1 MRCGPL
7 LLGVCGWL
15 LLAVPGFAADPIK
28 ILFLG
33 DNGHHRPG
41 DLAVQLVPVL
51 KERGIEIKYTD
62 DVSVLKAETL
72 NQFDGLL
79 LFANID
85 AIEKPQADALLA
97 YVESG
102 KGFIPVHC
110 ASYCFRNDDRI
121 VALMGGQFEKHG
133 TGVFRTR
140 IVQPND
146 PIMKGFD
153 GFASFDETYVHTK
166 HNDEN
171 RVVLE
176 VRADDQ
182 GFEPYTWTRTQ
193 GQGRVFYT
201 AWGHDERTWSNPGFV
216 NLMERG
222 IRWAVGRDPQET
234 PEFRDPQVVAIPEMT
249 PFPPVDDKTF
259 QFEDVGPKIPHY
271 TKGQKWG
278 VQGDAKTLMQ
288 KPLSPLE
295 SIKRFSTPVGFEVQ
309 LYAAEVSPE
318 GNDKSYPWAGFVGKP
333 ISMTWDERGRLWVC
347 ETYDYPNELQPQ
359 GQGRDRIRICE
370 DTDGNGQAD
379 KFTVFAEKLSIPTA
393 IVIYRGGAIVQD
405 GIETIYYK
413 DTDGD
418 DKADLRQVLLT
429 GWAVGDT
436 HGGVSNFRYGLDNW
450 IYAMQGYNDSTPA
463 VGEQEQQ
470 RFRQGFFR
478 FRVEPASPQRKP
490 GEEASNPTR
499 KRGESDDHG
508 IQIAEVEF
516 LRSTNNNTWGLGI
529 GEDGEIYG
537 STANHCPSVHMA
549 IPNRFYENVRGWSP
563 QVLSQ
568 MSDSYLFQA
577 PTDKIRQVDQF
588 GGYTAGAGHAV
599 YTGRTYPQEYWNR
612 IAFVCEPTA
621 HLVGAFVMRH
631 DGTQYTSQN
640 SFNLLAS
647 DDEWSAPIMAEVGP
661 DGNVWV
667 LDWYNYI
674 VQHNPTPAG
683 FKTGKG
689 NAYESDLR
697 DKRHGRI
704 YRIVPTATTPTAAS
718 GGRQSAVWSD
728 LSKASPVE
736 LVAALTHQSME
747 RRLQAQRLLIEKVK
761 PLLEMENHRVIP
773 FVEAGDKSTVPALI
787 ELVKDQSVDAA
798 GLNVG
803 AIHAIW
809 TLQGLGVV
817 DGQSRGSDAVAQ
829 AMFHPSPTVQRNAV
843 LASTHADLRMNSMW
857 VPTIF
862 SQVAPKRWEQLTPQ
876 VQLASLLKIAETPSQ
891 EQVGIYLAFL
901 AQRPMEDRWLIDAL
915 TAAACTH
922 GVSYLNGLA
931 EVKEPSEPWKAFNGL
946 TEGKNPSALSIA
958 IAARVTEHIAR
969 GKPTDEELNALLA
982 AVAKAPAPVAE
993 TLVAGVSKGW
1003 PRDQK
1008 NQISEDAEQAL
1019 LKRLSDF
1026 TPGTRGQLVRLATT
1040 FWGSKAFAAHVGEI
1054 AKSLQAAVGDSKQ
1067 SDEDRIQAAK
1077 QWIEFAPTDGATVES
1092 LIGTITPQV
1101 SNTLAVGLVEA
1112 AGGSTA
1118 ETAGDLIIARLAS
1131 LTPEVK
1137 RAAIRSLLARPAST
1151 MALLTGVENGK
1162 TTLEE
1167 LTLDQKQ
1174 ALANHPES
1182 SVRDRAKKLLSMGG
1196 GLPNPDR
1203 EKVVK
1208 ELHHLTEK
1216 TGDPVLGKAVFT
1228 KNCAKC
1234 HMHSGE
1240 GNKIGPDL
1248 TGMAVHPKHELLI
1261 HILDPSRSVEG
1272 NFRIYTV
1279 TTVDGLVLTGMLA
1292 GETKTSIELVDTE
1305 GKRKPIQ
1312 REDIDELVAGTKSVM
1327 PEGFEKT
1334 VPQEDLTNLLEFLTQ
1349 KGKYLPLD
1357 LRKIA
1362 TTITT
1367 RGMFFNANGEAERLV
1382 FNSFEPKTFEGV
1394 PFQLIDPQGDRVA
1407 NAVMLNGHMGDK
1419 APTMPKS
1426 VKLPVNSTVK
1436 AIHMLGGIGGWSFP
1450 AVQEKSV
1457 TMIVRLHYANGQTE
1471 DHELKNGVHFADYI
1485 RRVDVPESKFAYTMK
1500 GGQQVRYLKIEP
1512 QRNSVVT
1519 EIELIKNDRDPTA
1532 PVTLAITV
1540 ETK

>member
-1 MRCGPL
+1 MTRRVWLGGL
-7 LLGVCGWL
+7 LWL
-15 LLAVPGFAADPIK
+15 ALVVPGLAADPIK

-33 DNGHHRPG
+33 DAGHHRPG
-41 DLAVQLVPVL
+41 DRAAQLVPAL
-51 KERGIEIKYTD
+51 KDRGIEIKYTD

-85 AIEKPQADALLA
+85 NIEKDAADALLA

-110 ASYCFRNDDRI
+110 ATYCFRNDDRI
-121 VALMGGQFEKHG
+121 VALMGGQFQRHG

-153 GFASFDETYVHTK
+153 GFASWDETYVHTK
-166 HNDEN
+166 HNEEN
-171 RVVLE
+171 RIVLE
-176 VRADDQ
+176 VRADDT
-182 GFEPYTWTRTQ
+182 GFEPYTWTRTH
-193 GQGRVFYT
+193 GKGRVFYT
-201 AWGHDERTWSNPGFV
+201 AWGHDERTWGHPGFV

-234 PEFRDPQVVAIPEMT
+234 PAFKDPQVVTIPEMT
-249 PFPPVDDKTF
+249 PFPTIEDNTF
-259 QFEDVGPKIPHY
+259 QYEDVGPKIPNY
-271 TKGQKWG
+271 TKGEKWG
-278 VQGDAKTLMQ
+278 VQGDLKTLMQ
-288 KPLSPLE
+288 KPLPPLE
-295 SIKRFSTPVGFEVQ
+295 SMKRISTPVGFKVE

-318 GNDKSYPWAGFVGKP
+318 GNDKSYKWAGFEGKP

-370 DTDGNGQAD
+370 DTDGDGQAD

-405 GIETIYYK
+405 GTQTIYYK

-429 GWAVGDT
+429 GWGLGDT

-463 VGEQEQQ
+463 EGTKEFQ
-470 RFRQGFFR
+470 RFRMGFFR
-478 FRVEPASPQRKP
+478 FRPEPTK
-490 GEEASNPTR
+490 
-499 KRGESDDHG
+499 DHE
-508 IQIAEVEF
+508 IKIAEVEF

-529 GEDGEIYG
+529 GEDGEIFG

-549 IPNRFYENVRGWSP
+549 IPNRFYENVRGWAP

-568 MSDSYLFQA
+568 ISDTFLFQS

-599 YTGRTYPQEYWNR
+599 YTGRTYPQEYWNH
-612 IAFVCEPTA
+612 IAFVCEPTG
-621 HLVGAFVMRH
+621 HIVGSFVLRH

-640 SFNLLAS
+640 SFNLFAS
-647 DDEWSAPIMAEVGP
+647 DDEWTAPIMAEVGP

-667 LDWYNYI
+667 LDWYNFI
-674 VQHNPTPAG
+674 IQHNPTPAG
-683 FKTGKG
+683 FKNGKG

-704 YRIVPTATTPTAAS
+704 YRVVPKETAVEST
-718 GGRQSAVWSD
+718 VVD
-728 LSKASPVE
+728 LAKASPAD
-736 LVAALTHQSME
+736 LVAALKHQSME
-747 RRLQAQRLLIEKVK
+747 RRLQAQRLLIEK
-761 PLLEMENHRVIP
+761 
-773 FVEAGDKSTVPALI
+773 GDKSVVPALI
-787 ELVKDQSVDAA
+787 ALMDDKTVDAT
-798 GLNVG
+798 GLNAG

-809 TLQGLGVV
+809 TLKGLGVNWGI
-817 DGQSRGSDAVAQ
+817 DGDETVRNAIEHAWDHDSASVVRNALQASDADWLAKEESDTI
-829 AMFHPSPTVQRNAV
+829 ADDWAECSPQ
-843 LASTHADLRMNSMW
+843 L
-857 VPTIF
+857 
-862 SQVAPKRWEQLTPQ
+862 QLTI
-876 VQLASLLKIAETPSQ
+876 LLKLAEATKDHGVGKTIAK
-891 EQVGIYLAFL
+891 I
-901 AQRPMEDRWLIDAL
+901 AQLPTEDRWLMDAL

-922 GVSYLNGLA
+922 AVSYLDGLA
-931 EVKEPSEPWKAFNGL
+931 EQKE
-946 TEGKNPSALSIA
+946 PSALSMA
-958 IAARVTEHIAR
+958 IAARATEHISR
-969 GKPTDEELNALLA
+969 GKPSDEQLNALLA
-982 AVAKAPAPVAE
+982 AVAKAPPAVAE
-993 TLVAGVSKGW
+993 TLVEGVSKGW

-1008 NQISEDAEQAL
+1008 NQISEENEKAL
-1019 LKRLSDF
+1019 LARLADLA
-1026 TPGTRGQLVRLATT
+1026 PGTRGQLVRLSTGY
-1040 FWGSKAFAAHVGEI
+1040 WGSKAFAAHIGEI
-1054 AKSLQAAVGDSKQ
+1054 AKSLQAAVADSKK
-1067 SDEDRIQAAK
+1067 SDNDRIQAAK
-1077 QWIEFAPTDGATVES
+1077 QWIEFAPTDGAAVEA
-1092 LIGTITPQV
+1092 LVATISPQV
-1101 SNTLAVGLVEA
+1101 SNTLAVGIVEA
-1112 AGGSTA
+1112 VGGSTA
-1118 ETAGDLIIARLAS
+1118 ENAGDLVIARLAS

-1137 RAAIRSLLARPAST
+1137 RAAVRTLLARPATTKS
-1151 MALLTGVENGK
+1151 LLMGIEGGK
-1162 TTLEE
+1162 TTLDE
-1167 LTLDQKQ
+1167 LSLDQKQ
-1174 ALANHPES
+1174 ALANHPEQS
-1182 SVRDRAKKLLSMGG
+1182 IRDRAKKLLSMGG
-1196 GLPNPDR
+1196 GLPNADR

-1216 TGDPVLGKAVFT
+1216 TGDPVAGKLIFV

-1292 GETKTSIELVDTE
+1292 GETKTSIELIDTE
-1305 GKRKPIQ
+1305 GKRKPIP
-1312 REDIDELVAGTKSVM
+1312 REEIDELVAGTKSLM
-1327 PEGFEKT
+1327 PEGFEKQVT
-1334 VPQEDLTNLLEFLTQ
+1334 PDDLGNLLEFLTQ
-1349 KGKYLPLD
+1349 KGKYVPLD
-1357 LRKIA
+1357 LRKVA
-1362 TTITT
+1362 TTVTT

-1382 FNSFEPKTFEGV
+1382 FNSWDPKVFDGI
-1394 PFQLIDPQGDRVA
+1394 PFQLIDPQGDRIA
-1407 NAVMLNGHMGDK
+1407 NAIMLHGQLGDR
-1419 APTMPKS
+1419 APTMPHS
-1426 VKLPVNSTVK
+1426 AKLPVNSPAK

-1450 AVQEKSV
+1450 AVEEKSV
-1457 TMIVRLHYANGQTE
+1457 TMIVRLHYADGQTE

-1485 RRVDVPESKFAYTMK
+1485 RRVDVPESKFAYSMR
-1500 GGQQVRYLKIEP
+1500 GSQQVRYLKIEP
-1512 QRNSVVT
+1512 KRTAVIS
-1519 EIELIKNDRDPTA
+1519 EIELIDRDMTA
-1532 PVTLAITV
+1532 PVTMAITV

>member
-1 MRCGPL
+1 
-7 LLGVCGWL
+7 V
-15 LLAVPGFAADPIK
+15 FAADPIK

-33 DNGHHRPG
+33 DANHHRPA
-41 DLAVQLVPVL
+41 DRAAQLVPVL
-51 KERGIEIKYTD
+51 KDRGIDIKYTD
-62 DVSVLKAETL
+62 DLSALQAERL

-85 AIEKPQADALLA
+85 AIDPAAADALLA

-110 ASYCFRNDDRI
+110 ATYCFRNDERI

-140 IVQPND
+140 IVQPQN
-146 PIMKGFD
+146 PIMQGFD

-166 HNDEN
+166 HNTEN

-176 VRADDQ
+176 VRADDS

-201 AWGHDERTWSNPGFV
+201 AWGHDERTWGEPGFQ
-216 NLMERG
+216 NLLERG
-222 IRWAVGRDPQET
+222 IRWAVGRDPQEA
-234 PEFRDPQVVAIPEMT
+234 PEFKDPQVVDVPEMT
-249 PFPPVDDKTF
+249 PVPPVDDKTF
-259 QFEDVGPKIPHY
+259 EYEDVGPKIPNY
-271 TKGQKWG
+271 VKSTKWG
-278 VQGDAKTLMQ
+278 ERGENKTLMQ

-295 SIKRFSTPVGFEVQ
+295 SMKRFTTPVGFEVQ

-318 GNDKSYPWAGFVGKP
+318 GNDKSHKWAGFEGKP
-333 ISMTWDERGRLWVC
+333 IAMTWDERGRLWVC

-370 DTDGNGQAD
+370 DTDGDGQAD

-405 GIETIYYK
+405 GTETIYYK
-413 DTDGD
+413 DTNGD
-418 DKADLRQVLLT
+418 DKADLRQVLLA
-429 GWAVGDT
+429 GWGLGDT

-450 IYAMQGYNDSTPA
+450 IYGMQGYNDSTPTI
-463 VGEQEQQ
+463 GDKEQQ

-478 FRVEPASPQRKP
+478 FRVEPVGQTILSAPS
-490 GEEASNPTR
+490 GEAEKTADKNVRPTEEDEI
-499 KRGESDDHG
+499 KV
-508 IQIAEVEF
+508 AEVEF

-529 GEDGEIYG
+529 SEDGEIFG

-568 MSDSYLFQA
+568 MSDTFLFQS

-599 YTGRTYPQEYWNR
+599 YTGRTYPQAYWNH
-612 IAFVCEPTA
+612 IAFVCEPTG
-621 HLVGAFVMRH
+621 HLVGAFVLRH
-631 DGTQYTSQN
+631 DGTQYSSQN
-640 SFNLLAS
+640 TFNLLAS

-674 VQHNPTPAG
+674 VQHNPTPQG
-683 FKTGKG
+683 FETGKG

-704 YRIVPTATTPTAAS
+704 YRIVPTAQTSTASA
-718 GGRQSAVWSD
+718 GRQSAVPGADD
-728 LSKASPVE
+728 LSKATPAE
-736 LVAALTHQSME
+736 LVQTLTHQSME
-747 RRLQAQRLLIEKVK
+747 RRLQAQRLLAEK
-761 PLLEMENHRVIP
+761 
-773 FVEAGDKSTVPALI
+773 GDKSVVPAL
-787 ELVKDQSVDAA
+787 LALLKDDSVDAA

-809 TLQGLGVV
+809 TLKGLGVI
-817 DGQSRGSDAVAQ
+817 DGNSEPNDAVLR
-829 AMFHPSPTVQRNAV
+829 AMQFHKSPTVQRNAV
-843 LASTHADLRMNSMW
+843 SAAATTQRFNSQLSLL
-857 VPTIF
+857 VEH
-862 SQVAPKRWEQLTPQ
+862 QLLPKTWDKHSPQ
-876 VQLASLLKIAETPSQ
+876 TQLAVLLKLAESPHAHQAGPAIAT
-891 EQVGIYLAFL
+891 L
-901 AQRPMEDRWLIDAL
+901 AQRPIEDRWLADAL
-915 TAAACTH
+915 TAAACAH
-922 GVSYLNGLA
+922 AVPFLNGLA
-931 EVKEPSEPWKAFNGL
+931 EQKEPSG
-946 TEGKNPSALSIA
+946 LSIS
-958 IAARVTEHIAR
+958 IAARAAQHIAR
-969 GKPTDEELNALLA
+969 GQPTDEQLNALLA
-982 AVAKAPAPVAE
+982 AVAKAPATLAE
-993 TLVAGVSKGW
+993 TLVSGLAEGW
-1003 PRDQK
+1003 PRDHH
-1008 NQISEDAEQAL
+1008 NQLTTEVEQAL
-1019 LKRLSDF
+1019 LQRLGEL
-1026 TPGTRGQLVRLATT
+1026 PAGTRGQLVRMATSA
-1040 FWGSKAFAAHVGEI
+1040 WGSEAFAAHVGEI
-1054 AKSLQAAVGDSKQ
+1054 AKALLTDVADSQK
-1067 SDEDRIQAAK
+1067 SDEQRAAAAK
-1077 QWIEFAPTDGATVES
+1077 LLVEFLPTDGGSVES
-1092 LIGTITPQV
+1092 LVGAITPQV
-1101 SNTLAVGLVEA
+1101 SNTLAIGLIEA
-1112 AGGSTA
+1112 AGSSTA
-1118 ETAGDLIIARLAS
+1118 ANAGDLILSRLAS

-1137 RAAIRSLLARPAST
+1137 QAAIRTLLARPVST
-1151 MALLTGVENGK
+1151 GALLSGVEGGK
-1162 TTLEE
+1162 ASLEE

-1174 ALANHPES
+1174 ALANHPDASIRE
-1182 SVRDRAKKLLSMGG
+1182 RAKKLFAMGG
-1196 GLPNPDR
+1196 GLPNADR

-1208 ELHHLTEK
+1208 ELHHLTEL
-1216 TGDPVLGKAVFT
+1216 TGDPVLGKAIFT

-1240 GNKIGPDL
+1240 GHKIGPDL

-1279 TTVDGLVLTGMLA
+1279 STAEGKVLTGMLA

-1305 GKRKPIQ
+1305 GKRIPIQ
-1312 REDIDELVAGTKSVM
+1312 REDIEELVAGTKSVM
-1327 PEGFEKT
+1327 PEGFEKQVT
-1334 VPQEDLTNLLEFLTQ
+1334 PDDISNLLEFLTQ

-1357 LRKIA
+1357 LRRIA

-1407 NAVMLNGHMGDK
+1407 NALLLHGHNGDK

-1426 VKLPVNSTVK
+1426 AKLPVNSTVK

-1457 TMIVRLHYANGQTE
+1457 TMTVRLKYAGGQTE
-1471 DHELKNGVHFADYI
+1471 DIELKNGVHFADYI
-1485 RRVDVPESKFAYTMK
+1485 RRVDVPESKFAFGMQ
-1500 GGQQVRYLKIEP
+1500 GGQQVRYLKLVP
-1512 QRNSVVT
+1512 QRNSVVK

>member
-1 MRCGPL
+1 MQSQRL
-7 LLGVCGWL
+7 LLGLCGWL
-15 LLAVPGFAADPIK
+15 LLAVPGLAAEPIRV
-28 ILFLG
+28 LFLG
-33 DNGHHRPG
+33 DTGHHRPSE
-41 DLAVQLVPVL
+41 LAVRLVPAL

-62 DVSVLKAETL
+62 EMSVLKAESL
-72 NQFDGLL
+72 NKFDGLL

-85 AIEKPQADALLA
+85 AIEPAQADALLA
-97 YVESG
+97 YIESG

-121 VALMGGQFEKHG
+121 VALIGGQFQRHG

-140 IVQPND
+140 IVKPHD
-146 PIMKGFD
+146 PIMQGFD

-166 HNDEN
+166 HNEEN
-171 RVVLE
+171 RTVLE

-193 GQGRVFYT
+193 GKGRVFYT
-201 AWGHDERTWSNPGFV
+201 AWGHDERTWGQPGFV
-216 NLMERG
+216 NLLERG
-222 IRWAVGRDPQET
+222 IRWAVGRDPQEA

-249 PFPPVDDKTF
+249 PFPPVTDKTF
-259 QFEDVGPKIPHY
+259 QYEDVGPKIPNY

-278 VQGDAKTLMQ
+278 MQGDAKTLMQ

-295 SIKRFSTPVGFEVQ
+295 SIKRFSTPVGFKVE
-309 LYAAEVSPE
+309 LYAAEVWPE
-318 GNDKSYPWAGFVGKP
+318 GNDKSFPWAGFQGKP

-370 DTDGNGQAD
+370 DTNGDGQAD

-393 IVIYRGGAIVQD
+393 IAIYRGGAIVQD
-405 GIETIYYK
+405 GTQTIYLK

-429 GWAVGDT
+429 GWGLGDT

-450 IYAMQGYNDSTPA
+450 IYAMQGYNDSTPTI
-463 VGEQEQQ
+463 GDKEQQ

-478 FRVEPASPQRKP
+478 FRVEPVVGQTILSAPSGAGSKE
-490 GEEASNPTR
+490 GTDKIVHPTQAHEI
-499 KRGESDDHG
+499 KV
-508 IQIAEVEF
+508 AEVEF
-516 LRSTNNNTWGLGI
+516 LHSTNNNTWGLGI
-529 GEDGEIYG
+529 GEDGEIFG

-563 QVLSQ
+563 QILSQ
-568 MSDSYLFQA
+568 MSDTFLFQA

-631 DGTQYTSQN
+631 DGTQYSSQN

-704 YRIVPTATTPTAAS
+704 YRIVPAKDGTES
-718 GGRQSAVWSD
+718 VIHLSVD
-728 LSKASPVE
+728 LSKARSAE
-736 LVAALTHQSME
+736 LVAALKHQSME
-747 RRLQAQRLLIEKVK
+747 RRLQSQRLLVEK
-761 PLLEMENHRVIP
+761 
-773 FVEAGDKSTVPALI
+773 GDKSVVPALL
-787 ELVKDQSVDAA
+787 ELMRDETVDAA

-809 TLQGLGVV
+809 TLQGFGVI
-817 DGQSRGSDAVAQ
+817 DGNSQPNDAVAE
-829 AMFHPSPTVQRNAV
+829 AMQSHKSAAVQKNAV
-843 LASTHADLRMNSMW
+843 SAAATTQRITAKY
-857 VPTIF
+857 
-862 SQVAPKRWEQLTPQ
+862 APLVEHQLLPEHWDKLSPQ
-876 VQLASLLKIAETPSQ
+876 TQLAVLLKVAESAAHGPFAGPAIAK
-891 EQVGIYLAFL
+891 L
-901 AQRPMEDRWLIDAL
+901 AQRPTEDRWLIDAL
-915 TAAACTH
+915 TAAGCAH
-922 GVSYLNGLA
+922 AVSFIDGVA
-931 EVKEPSEPWKAFNGL
+931 EQKEASP
-946 TEGKNPSALSIA
+946 LSIS
-958 IAARVTEHIAR
+958 IAARAAQHIAR
-969 GKPTDEELNALLA
+969 GKTSDEELNALLT
-982 AVAKAPAPVAE
+982 AVAKAPATVAE
-993 TLVAGVSKGW
+993 TVVAGLADGW
-1003 PRDQK
+1003 PRDHYNK
-1008 NQISEDAEQAL
+1008 IDAAVEQAL
-1019 LKRLSDF
+1019 LKRLADF
-1026 TPGTRGQLVRLATT
+1026 SAGTRGQLVRMATSA
-1040 FWGSKAFAAHVGEI
+1040 WGSAAFSAHIGEI
-1054 AKSLQAAVGDSKQ
+1054 SKALLADVADAKK
-1067 SDEDRIQAAK
+1067 SDEQRAAAAK
-1077 QWIEFAPTDGATVES
+1077 LLIEFLPADGSAVES
-1092 LIGTITPQV
+1092 LIGAITPQV

-1112 AGGSTA
+1112 AGSSTA
-1118 ETAGDLIIARLAS
+1118 ENAGDLILSRMSS
-1131 LTPEVK
+1131 LTPELK
-1137 RAAIRSLLARPAST
+1137 RAAILSLLSRPTST
-1151 MALLTGVENGK
+1151 AALLGGVEKGK
-1162 TTLEE
+1162 LTLDE
-1167 LTLDQKQ
+1167 LSLDQKQ
-1174 ALANHPES
+1174 ALANHPDAAI
-1182 SVRDRAKKLLSMGG
+1182 RDRAKKLLSMGG
-1196 GLPNPDR
+1196 GLPNADR
-1203 EKVVK
+1203 EKVVQ
-1208 ELHHLTEK
+1208 EMLPLTEK

-1228 KNCAKC
+1228 KNCSKC

-1240 GNKIGPDL
+1240 GQKIGPDL

-1279 TTVDGLVLTGMLA
+1279 STVEGKVLTGMLA
-1292 GETKTSIELVDTE
+1292 GETKTSIELIDTE
-1305 GKRKPIQ
+1305 GKRLPIQ
-1312 REDIDELVAGTKSVM
+1312 REDIEVLVAGTKSVM
-1327 PEGFEKT
+1327 PEGFEK
-1334 VPQEDLTNLLEFLTQ
+1334 VASPEELTNLLEFLTQ

-1357 LRKIA
+1357 LRKVA
-1362 TTITT
+1362 TSITT
-1367 RGMFFNANGEAERLV
+1367 RGMFFNANGEAERLM
-1382 FNSFEPKTFEGV
+1382 FNNYEPKTFEGI
-1394 PFQLIDPQGDRVA
+1394 PFQLIDPQGDRIA
-1407 NAVMLNGHMGDK
+1407 NAVMLHGPGGDRAPHM
-1419 APTMPKS
+1419 PHS

-1436 AIHMLGGIGGWSFP
+1436 AIHMLGLISGWGFP
-1450 AVQEKSV
+1450 ATQEKSV
-1457 TMIVRLHYANGQTE
+1457 SMIVRLKYADGQTE

-1485 RRVDVPESKFAYTMK
+1485 RRVDVPDSKFAYSMK

-1512 QRNSVVT
+1512 KRTAVVT
-1519 EIELIKNDRDPTA
+1519 EIELLKNDKDSTA
-1532 PVTLAITV
+1532 PVTMAITV

>member
-1 MRCGPL
+1 MRCSPL
-7 LLGVCGWL
+7 MLGLCGWL
-15 LLAVPGFAADPIK
+15 LLAVPVAAAEPIK

-41 DLAVQLVPVL
+41 DRAAQLVPVL
-51 KERGIEIKYTD
+51 KDRGIEIKYTD
-62 DVSVLKAETL
+62 DMSVLKAETL

-85 AIEKPQADALLA
+85 NIEKPQADALLA

-102 KGFIPVHC
+102 RGFIPVHC
-110 ASYCFRNDDRI
+110 ASFCFRNDDRI
-121 VALMGGQFEKHG
+121 VALMGGQFQRHG

-140 IVQPND
+140 IVKPND

-166 HNDEN
+166 HNEEN
-171 RVVLE
+171 RTVLE
-176 VRADDQ
+176 VRADDN
-182 GFEPYTWTRTQ
+182 GFEPYTWTRTH

-201 AWGHDERTWSNPGFV
+201 AWGHDERTWGNAGFV
-216 NLMERG
+216 NLLERG
-222 IRWAVGRDPQET
+222 IRWAVGRDPQEA
-234 PEFRDPQVVAIPEMT
+234 PAFKDPQVVAIPEMT
-249 PFPPVDDKTF
+249 PIPSATDKTF
-259 QFEDVGPKIPHY
+259 QYDDVGPKIPNY
-271 TKGQKWG
+271 VKSTKWG
-278 VQGDAKTLMQ
+278 ERGENKTLMQ

-295 SIKRFSTPVGFEVQ
+295 SMKRFSTPVGMKVE
-309 LYAAEVSPE
+309 LYAAEVSPAE
-318 GNDKSYPWAGFVGKP
+318 NDKSYSWAGFEGKP
-333 ISMTWDERGRLWVC
+333 IAMTWDERGRLWVC
-347 ETYDYPNELQPQ
+347 ETYDYPNELQPP

-370 DTDGNGQAD
+370 DTNGDGQAD

-405 GIETIYYK
+405 GTETIYLK

-429 GWAVGDT
+429 GWGLGDT

-450 IYAMQGYNDSTPA
+450 IYAMQGYNDSTPT
-463 VGEQEQQ
+463 VGDKEQQ

-478 FRVEPASPQRKP
+478 FRVEP
-490 GEEASNPTR
+490 SNPTSKQGGDPSSPPR
-499 KRGESDDHG
+499 KQGESDSHQ
-508 IQIAEVEF
+508 IKIAEVEF

-529 GEDGEIYG
+529 GEDGEIFG

-568 MSDSYLFQA
+568 MSDSFLFQA

-599 YTGRTYPQEYWNR
+599 YTGRTYPQEYWNH
-612 IAFVCEPTA
+612 IAFVCEPTG
-621 HLVGAFVMRH
+621 HLVGAFVLRH

-640 SFNLLAS
+640 TFNLLAS

-674 VQHNPTPAG
+674 VQHNPTPQG

-704 YRIVPTATTPTAAS
+704 YRIVPTASAPTTAS
-718 GGRQSAVWSD
+718 GGRESAVLND
-728 LSKASPVE
+728 LSKASPAE
-736 LVAALTHQSME
+736 LVAGLKHQSME
-747 RRLQAQRLLIEKVK
+747 RRLQAQRLLIE
-761 PLLEMENHRVIP
+761 N
-773 FVEAGDKSTVPALI
+773 GDKSVIPTLLD
-787 ELVKDQSVDAA
+787 LVNDQSVDAA
-798 GLNVG
+798 GLNPG

-809 TLQGLGVV
+809 TLHGLGA
-817 DGQSRGSDAVAQ
+817 AVANGPAHVAIIN
-829 AMFHPSPTVQRNAV
+829 AMSHPSPAVQRNAI
-843 LASTHADLRMNSMW
+843 LASST
-857 VPTIF
+857 
-862 SQVAPKRWEQLTPQ
+862 EQPENLKILSTVWTEIDAKKWNTLTPQ
-876 VQLASLLKIAETPSQ
+876 VQLAALLKMAEAEGRDEIGTLVAALTQHPQ
-891 EQVGIYLAFL
+891 Q
-901 AQRPMEDRWLIDAL
+901 DRWLIDAL
-915 TAAACTH
+915 TAAACAHAVTFID
-922 GVSYLNGLA
+922 GVSNQQA
-931 EVKEPSEPWKAFNGL
+931 PNE
-946 TEGKNPSALSIA
+946 LSIQ
-958 IAARVTEHIAR
+958 IAARAAQHIAR
-969 GKPTDEELNALLA
+969 GKPTDEQLNTLLA
-982 AVAKAPAPVAE
+982 AVAKAPPNVAE
-993 TLVAGVSKGW
+993 TLVAGLTAGW
-1003 PRDQK
+1003 PRDHK
-1008 NQISEDAEQAL
+1008 NQIATEVEQSL
-1019 LKRLSDF
+1019 LKRLADL
-1026 TPGTRGQLVRLATT
+1026 PAGTRGQLVRLATSSWNSAE
-1040 FWGSKAFAAHVGEI
+1040 FDAHIGEI
-1054 AKSLQAAVGDSKQ
+1054 TKSLQAIVND
-1067 SDEDRIQAAK
+1067 AK
-1077 QWIEFAPTDGATVES
+1077 QTDEQRIESAKLLIDFVPADGAAVEG
-1092 LIGTITPQV
+1092 LLEVITPQV

-1112 AGGSTA
+1112 AAGSAA
-1118 ETAGDLIIARLAS
+1118 ENAGDVLLTKMAS

-1137 RAAIRSLLARPAST
+1137 RAAILSLLSRPTST
-1151 MALLTGVENGK
+1151 AALLNGVEKGK
-1162 TTLEE
+1162 LTLDE
-1167 LTLDQKQ
+1167 LSLDQKQ
-1174 ALANHPES
+1174 ALANHPEAS
-1182 SVRDRAKKLLSMGG
+1182 LRDKAKKLLSMGG
-1196 GLPNPDR
+1196 GLPNADR

-1208 ELHHLTEK
+1208 EMLPLTEK

-1279 TTVDGLVLTGMLA
+1279 STVEGKVLTGMLA
-1292 GETKTSIELVDTE
+1292 GETKTSIELIDTE
-1305 GKRKPIQ
+1305 GKRQPIQ
-1312 REDIDELVAGTKSVM
+1312 REDIEVLVAGTKSVM
-1327 PEGFEKT
+1327 PEGFEK
-1334 VPQEDLTNLLEFLTQ
+1334 VASAEDLTNLLEFLTQ

-1357 LRKIA
+1357 LRKVA
-1362 TTITT
+1362 TSITT
-1367 RGMFFNANGEAERLV
+1367 RGMFFDTNGEAERLT
-1382 FNSFEPKTFEGV
+1382 FNNWDPKTFEGV

-1407 NAVMLNGHMGDK
+1407 NALMLHGSNGTK

-1457 TMIVRLHYANGQTE
+1457 TMTVRLHYADGQTE

-1500 GGQQVRYLKIEP
+1500 GGQQVRYIKIEP
-1512 QRNSVVT
+1512 QRTAVVT
-1519 EIELIKNDRDPTA
+1519 EIELVKNDNDPTA
-1532 PVTLAITV
+1532 PVTMAITV

>member
-1 MRCGPL
+1 MP
-7 LLGVCGWL
+7 
-15 LLAVPGFAADPIK
+15 A
-28 ILFLG
+28 
-33 DNGHHRPG
+33 
-41 DLAVQLVPVL
+41 L
-51 KERGIEIKYTD
+51 KARGIEIKYTD
-62 DVSVLKAETL
+62 DMSVLKAEAL

-110 ASYCFRNDDRI
+110 ASFCFRNDERI
-121 VALMGGQFEKHG
+121 VALMGGQFQKHG

-140 IVQPND
+140 ITQPNH

-166 HNDEN
+166 HNEEN

-176 VRADDQ
+176 VRADDN

-193 GQGRVFYT
+193 GKGKVFYT
-201 AWGHDERTWSNPGFV
+201 AWGHDERTWGNPGFV

-234 PEFRDPQVVAIPEMT
+234 PAFRDPQVVAIPEMT
-249 PFPPVDDKTF
+249 PIPPATDKTF
-259 QFEDVGPKIPHY
+259 QYEDVGPKIPNY
-271 TKGQKWG
+271 VKSTKWG
-278 VQGDAKTLMQ
+278 ERGENKTLMQ
-288 KPLSPLE
+288 KPLHPLE
-295 SIKRFSTPVGFEVQ
+295 SIKRFSTPVGFKVE
-309 LYAAEVSPE
+309 LYAAEVWPE
-318 GNDKSYPWAGFVGKP
+318 GNDKSFPWAGFEGKP
-333 ISMTWDERGRLWVC
+333 IAMNWDERGRLWVC

-429 GWAVGDT
+429 GWGLGDT

-463 VGEQEQQ
+463 VGDKEQQ

-478 FRVEPASPQRKP
+478 FRVESSNPTRKR
-490 GEEASNPTR
+490 GEESSNPTRKRGVESSNPTR
-499 KRGESDDHG
+499 KRGESDSHE
-508 IQIAEVEF
+508 INIAEVEF

-529 GEDGEIYG
+529 GEDGEIFG

-568 MSDSYLFQA
+568 MSDTFLFQS
-577 PTDKIRQVDQF
+577 PTEKIRQVDQF

-631 DGTQYTSQN
+631 DGTQYSSQN

-674 VQHNPTPAG
+674 VQHNPTPQG

-704 YRIVPTATTPTAAS
+704 YRIVPDATTSPTAS
-718 GGRQSAVWSD
+718 GGRKSAVLSD
-728 LSKASPVE
+728 LSKATTAE
-736 LVAALTHQSME
+736 LLAALKHQSME

-829 AMFHPSPTVQRNAV
+829 AMRHPSPAVQRNAV
-843 LASTHADLRMNSMW
+843 LASTHADLRMNSM
-857 VPTIF
+857 VVTTIF
-862 SQVAPKRWEQLTPQ
+862 AQIDPKRWEQLTPQ
-876 VQLASLLKIAETPSQ
+876 VQLASLLKIAETPSRK
-891 EQVGIYLAFL
+891 QVGISLAFL

-931 EVKEPSEPWKAFNGL
+931 EVKEPSEPWKAFNDL
-946 TEGKNPSALSIA
+946 TEGKDPGALSIA

-969 GKPTDEELNALLA
+969 GKPTDEQLNALLA
-982 AVAKAPAPVAE
+982 AVAKAPANVAE
-993 TLVAGVSKGW
+993 TLVAGLAEGW
-1003 PRDQK
+1003 PRDHHNK
-1008 NQISEDAEQAL
+1008 ISADVEQSL
-1019 LKRLSDF
+1019 LKRLTDL
-1026 TPGTRGQLVRLATT
+1026 PAGTRGQLVRMATSA
-1040 FWGSKAFAAHVGEI
+1040 WGSQAFSAHIGEI
-1054 AKSLQAAVGDSKQ
+1054 SKALLADVSDSKK
-1067 SDEDRIQAAK
+1067 SDEQRAAAAK
-1077 QWIEFAPTDGATVES
+1077 LLIEFLPADSSAVEA
-1092 LIGTITPQV
+1092 LISAITPQV
-1101 SNTLAVGLVEA
+1101 SNTLAVGLIES
-1112 AGGSTA
+1112 AGSSTA
-1118 ETAGDLIIARLAS
+1118 ENAGDLILSRMAS

-1137 RAAIRSLLARPAST
+1137 RAAIRSLLARPTSTAS
-1151 MALLTGVENGK
+1151 LLNGVEKGK
-1162 TTLEE
+1162 LTLDE
-1167 LTLDQKQ
+1167 LSLDQKQ
-1174 ALANHPES
+1174 ALANHPEA

-1279 TTVDGLVLTGMLA
+1279 STVEGKVLTGMLA
-1292 GETKTSIELVDTE
+1292 GETKTSIELIDTE
-1305 GKRKPIQ
+1305 GKRQPIQ
-1312 REDIDELVAGTKSVM
+1312 REDIDDLVAGTKSVM
-1327 PEGFEKT
+1327 PEGFEKVAT
-1334 VPQEDLTNLLEFLTQ
+1334 AEDLTNLLEFLTQ

-1357 LRKIA
+1357 LRKVASI
-1362 TTITT
+1362 ITT
-1367 RGMFFNANGEAERLV
+1367 RGMFFDTNGEAERLA
-1382 FNSFEPKTFEGV
+1382 FNNWEPKTFEGI
-1394 PFQLIDPQGDRVA
+1394 PFQLIDPQGDRIA
-1407 NAVMLNGHMGDK
+1407 NAVMLHGHNGNK
-1419 APTMPKS
+1419 APQMPKS

-1457 TMIVRLHYANGQTE
+1457 TMIVRLHYADGQTE
-1471 DHELKNGVHFADYI
+1471 DIELKNGVHFADYI

-1512 QRNSVVT
+1512 KRTAVVT
-1519 EIELIKNDRDPTA
+1519 EIELIKNDKDPTA
-1532 PVTLAITV
+1532 PVTMAITV

>member
-1 MRCGPL
+1 MP
-7 LLGVCGWL
+7 
-15 LLAVPGFAADPIK
+15 A
-28 ILFLG
+28 
-33 DNGHHRPG
+33 
-41 DLAVQLVPVL
+41 L
-51 KERGIEIKYTD
+51 KARGIEIKYTD
-62 DVSVLKAETL
+62 DMSVLKAEAL

-110 ASYCFRNDDRI
+110 ASFCFRNDDRI
-121 VALMGGQFEKHG
+121 VALMGGQFQKHG

-140 IVQPND
+140 ITQPND

-166 HNDEN
+166 HNEEN

-182 GFEPYTWTRTQ
+182 GFEPYTWTRTH
-193 GQGRVFYT
+193 GKGRVFYT
-201 AWGHDERTWSNPGFV
+201 AWGHDERTWGQPGFV
-216 NLMERG
+216 NLLERG

-234 PEFRDPQVVAIPEMT
+234 PAFRDPQVVAIPEMT
-249 PFPPVDDKTF
+249 PIPPATDKTF
-259 QFEDVGPKIPHY
+259 QYEDVGPKIPNY
-271 TKGQKWG
+271 VKSTKWG
-278 VQGDAKTLMQ
+278 ERGENKTLMQ

-295 SIKRFSTPVGFEVQ
+295 SMKRFTTPVGFQVE
-309 LYAAEVSPE
+309 LYAAEKQNPRE
-318 GNDKSYPWAGFVGKP
+318 ETAGWDELEGKP
-333 ISMTWDERGRLWVC
+333 IAMNWDERGRLWVC

-370 DTDGNGQAD
+370 DTNGDGQAD

-429 GWAVGDT
+429 GWGLGDT

-463 VGEQEQQ
+463 VGDKEQQ

-478 FRVEPASPQRKP
+478 FRVESSNPTRKR
-490 GEEASNPTR
+490 GEESSNPTR
-499 KRGESDDHG
+499 KRGESDSHE
-508 IQIAEVEF
+508 IKIAEVEF

-529 GEDGEIYG
+529 GEDGEIFG

-568 MSDSYLFQA
+568 MSDSFLFQA

-599 YTGRTYPQEYWNR
+599 YTGRTYPHEYWNR

-631 DGTQYTSQN
+631 DGTQYSSQN
-640 SFNLLAS
+640 TFNLLAS

-674 VQHNPTPAG
+674 VQHNPTPQG

-704 YRIVPTATTPTAAS
+704 YRIVPTATAPATAS
-718 GGRQSAVWSD
+718 GGRESAVPATSD
-728 LSKASPVE
+728 LSKSTPAE
-736 LVAALTHQSME
+736 LVAALKHQSME

-773 FVEAGDKSTVPALI
+773 FVEAGDKITVPALI

-809 TLQGLGVV
+809 TLHGLGVV

-829 AMFHPSPTVQRNAV
+829 AMHHPSPAVQRNAV
-843 LASTHADLRMNSMW
+843 LASTHADLRMNSM
-857 VPTIF
+857 VVTTIF
-862 SQVAPKRWEQLTPQ
+862 AQIDPKRWEQLTPQ
-876 VQLASLLKIAETPSQ
+876 VQLASLLKIAETPSRDQ
-891 EQVGIYLAFL
+891 FGISLAFL

-931 EVKEPSEPWKAFNGL
+931 EVKEPSEPWKAFNDL
-946 TEGKNPSALSIA
+946 TEGKDPSALSIA

-969 GKPTDEELNALLA
+969 GKPSDEQLNALLA
-982 AVAKAPAPVAE
+982 AVAKAPANVAE
-993 TLVAGVSKGW
+993 TLVAGLAEGW
-1003 PRDQK
+1003 PRDHHNK
-1008 NQISEDAEQAL
+1008 ISADVEQSL
-1019 LKRLSDF
+1019 LKRLTDL
-1026 TPGTRGQLVRLATT
+1026 PAGTRGQLVRLATSA
-1040 FWGSKAFAAHVGEI
+1040 WGSAAFSAHIGEI
-1054 AKSLQAAVGDSKQ
+1054 SKALLTDVADAKK
-1067 SDEDRIQAAK
+1067 SDEQRAAAAK
-1077 QWIEFAPTDGATVES
+1077 LLIEFMPADGSAVEA
-1092 LIGTITPQV
+1092 LISAITPQV
-1101 SNTLAVGLVEA
+1101 SNTLAVGLIES
-1112 AGGSTA
+1112 AGSSTA
-1118 ETAGDLIIARLAS
+1118 ENAGDLILSRLTS

-1151 MALLTGVENGK
+1151 AALLNGVEKGK
-1162 TTLEE
+1162 LTLDE
-1167 LTLDQKQ
+1167 LSLDQKQ
-1174 ALANHPES
+1174 ALANHPEAS
-1182 SVRDRAKKLLSMGG
+1182 LRDRAKKLLSMGG
-1196 GLPNPDR
+1196 GLPNADR

-1208 ELHHLTEK
+1208 EMLPLTEK

-1279 TTVDGLVLTGMLA
+1279 TTVEGLVLTGMLA
-1292 GETKTSIELVDTE
+1292 GETKTSIELIDTE

-1327 PEGFEKT
+1327 PEGFEKVAT
-1334 VPQEDLTNLLEFLTQ
+1334 AEDLTNLLEFLTQ

-1357 LRKIA
+1357 LRKVASI
-1362 TTITT
+1362 ITT
-1367 RGMFFNANGEAERLV
+1367 RGMFFDTNGEAERLA
-1382 FNSFEPKTFEGV
+1382 FNNWEPKTFEGI
-1394 PFQLIDPQGDRVA
+1394 PFQLIDPQGDRIA
-1407 NAVMLNGHMGDK
+1407 NAVMLHGHNGNK
-1419 APTMPKS
+1419 APQMPKS

-1457 TMIVRLHYANGQTE
+1457 TMIVRLHYADGQTE
-1471 DHELKNGVHFADYI
+1471 DIELKNGVHFADYI

-1512 QRNSVVT
+1512 KRTAVVT
-1519 EIELIKNDRDPTA
+1519 EIELIKNDKDPTA
-1532 PVTLAITV
+1532 PVTMAITV

>member
-1 MRCGPL
+1 MRVWQL
-7 LLGVCGWL
+7 LCTVCGWL
-15 LLAVPGFAADPIK
+15 LLATPGFAAEPIK

-33 DNGHHRPG
+33 DAGHHRPG
-41 DLAVQLVPVL
+41 DRAAQLVPAL
-51 KERGIEIKYTD
+51 KDRGIEIKYTD
-62 DVSVLKAETL
+62 DMSVLKAETL

-85 AIEKPQADALLA
+85 SIETAQADALLE
-97 YVESG
+97 YVASG

-110 ASYCFRNDDRI
+110 ATYCFRNDDRI

-146 PIMKGFD
+146 PIMQGFD
-153 GFASFDETYVHTK
+153 GFASYDETYVHTK
-166 HNDEN
+166 HNEEN

-182 GFEPYTWTRTQ
+182 GFEPYTWTRTHEK
-193 GQGRVFYT
+193 GRVFYT
-201 AWGHDERTWSNPGFV
+201 AWGHDERTWGQPGFV

-222 IRWAVGRDPQET
+222 IRWAVGRDPQDT
-234 PEFRDPQVVAIPEMT
+234 PEFKDPQVVAIPEMT
-249 PFPPVDDKTF
+249 PFPPVEDNTF
-259 QFEDVGPKIPHY
+259 QFEDVGPKIPNY

-295 SIKRFSTPVGFEVQ
+295 SMKRFSTPVGFEVQ

-318 GNDKSYPWAGFVGKP
+318 GNDKSYPWAGFEGKP
-333 ISMTWDERGRLWVC
+333 IAMNWDERGRLWVC

-370 DTDGNGQAD
+370 DTDGDGQAD
-379 KFTVFAEKLSIPTA
+379 KFTIFAEKLSIPTA

-429 GWAVGDT
+429 GWSVGDT

-450 IYAMQGYNDSTPA
+450 IYGMQGYNDSTPA
-463 VGEQEQQ
+463 VGDTEQQ

-478 FRVEPASPQRKP
+478 FRVEPVEQTFLSASS
-490 GEEASNPTR
+490 GEGGPKAEEKADKNVRPTSNSHEI
-499 KRGESDDHG
+499 K
-508 IQIAEVEF
+508 IAEVEF

-529 GEDGEIYG
+529 GEDGEIFG

-568 MSDSYLFQA
+568 MSDSFLFQS

-612 IAFVCEPTA
+612 IAFVCEPTG

-631 DGTQYTSQN
+631 DGTQYSSQN

-647 DDEWSAPIMAEVGP
+647 DDEWSAPIMAEIGP

-674 VQHNPTPAG
+674 VQHNPTPQG

-704 YRIVPTATTPTAAS
+704 YRIVPTATAPTTAS
-718 GGRQSAVWSD
+718 AGRESAVLSD
-728 LSKASPVE
+728 LSKSSPAE
-736 LVAALTHQSME
+736 LVAALKHQSME
-747 RRLQAQRLLIEKVK
+747 RRLQAQRLLIEK
-761 PLLEMENHRVIP
+761 
-773 FVEAGDKSTVPALI
+773 GDQSVVPAI
-787 ELVKDQSVDAA
+787 IDLVKGQSVDAA
-798 GLNVG
+798 GLNPG

-809 TLQGLGVV
+809 TLQGLSVV
-817 DGQSRGSDAVAQ
+817 DGQSHGSDAVAE
-829 AMFHPSPTVQRNAV
+829 AMFHPSPAVQRNAV
-843 LASTHADLRMNSMW
+843 LASTHADLRTNSKW
-857 VPTIF
+857 VPTF
-862 SQVAPKRWEQLTPQ
+862 YSQIERWEQLTPQ
-876 VQLASLLKIAETPSQ
+876 VQLANLLKIAETTTHEP
-891 EQVGIYLAFL
+891 VGKSLAYL
-901 AQRPMEDRWLIDAL
+901 AQRPTEDRWLTDAL
-915 TAAACTH
+915 TAAACSH
-922 GVSYLNGLA
+922 AVSFIDGVA
-931 EVKEPSEPWKAFNGL
+931 EQKEASG
-946 TEGKNPSALSIA
+946 LSIS
-958 IAARVTEHIAR
+958 IAARAAQHIAR
-969 GKPTDEELNALLA
+969 GKTTDEELNSLLA
-982 AVAKAPAPVAE
+982 AVAKAPATVAE
-993 TLVAGVSKGW
+993 TLLAGLAEGW
-1003 PRDQK
+1003 PRDHK
-1008 NQISEDAEQAL
+1008 NKISAEVEQSL
-1019 LKRLSDF
+1019 LKRLPDL
-1026 TPGTRGQLVRLATT
+1026 PAGTRGQMVRLATSS
-1040 FWGSKAFAAHVGEI
+1040 WGSEAFAAHIGEI
-1054 AKSLQAAVGDSKQ
+1054 AKSLLSVVSDAAK
-1067 SDEDRIQAAK
+1067 SDEQRVEAGKLLVD
-1077 QWIEFAPTDGATVES
+1077 FLPTDGAAVQS
-1092 LIGTITPQV
+1092 LLSVITPQV
-1101 SNTLAVGLVEA
+1101 SKTLAVGLVEA
-1112 AGGSTA
+1112 AGGSSA
-1118 ETAGDLIIARLAS
+1118 ENAGDLILSRMAS

-1137 RAAIRSLLARPAST
+1137 RAAILSLLSRPTST
-1151 MALLTGVENGK
+1151 AALLKGVESGK
-1162 TTLEE
+1162 TTLDE

-1174 ALANHPES
+1174 ALANHPEATI
-1182 SVRDRAKKLLSMGG
+1182 RDRAKKLLSMGG
-1196 GLPNPDR
+1196 GLPNADR

-1208 ELHHLTEK
+1208 ELHHVTEV
-1216 TGDPVLGKAVFT
+1216 TGDPALGKLMFT

-1240 GNKIGPDL
+1240 GNKIGPEL

-1279 TTVDGLVLTGMLA
+1279 STIEGKVLTGMLA
-1292 GETKTSIELVDTE
+1292 GETKTSIELIDTE
-1305 GKRKPIQ
+1305 GKRLPIQ

-1327 PEGFEKT
+1327 PEGFEKQMT
-1334 VPQEDLTNLLEFLTQ
+1334 PEELTNLLEFLTQ

-1367 RGMFFNANGEAERLV
+1367 RGMFFTANGEAERLV
-1382 FNSFEPKTFEGV
+1382 FNSFEPKTFEGI
-1394 PFQLIDPQGDRVA
+1394 PFQLIDPQGDRIA
-1407 NAVMLNGHMGDK
+1407 NAVMLNGHFGDK
-1419 APTMPKS
+1419 PPSMPKN
-1426 VKLPVNSTVK
+1426 VKLPVNSTIK
-1436 AIHMLGGIGGWSFP
+1436 AIHILGGIGGWSFP

-1457 TMIVRLHYANGQTE
+1457 TMTVRLKYADGQAE

-1485 RRVDVPESKFAYTMK
+1485 RRVDVPESKYAYTVK
-1500 GGQQVRYLKIEP
+1500 GGQQVRYIKIEP
-1512 QRNSVVT
+1512 KRTSVVT

-1532 PVTLAITV
+1532 PITVAITV

>member
-1 MRCGPL
+1 MRCSPL
-7 LLGVCGWL
+7 LLGLCGWL
-15 LLAVPGFAADPIK
+15 LWAAPGFAADPIRV
-28 ILFLG
+28 LFLG
-33 DNGHHRPG
+33 DAGHHRPG
-41 DLAVQLVPVL
+41 DLAAQLVPVL

-62 DVSVLKAETL
+62 DVSVLQAEAL
-72 NQFDGLL
+72 APFDGLL

-85 AIEKPQADALLA
+85 NIEKPQADALLA

-102 KGFIPVHC
+102 QGFIPVHC

-121 VALMGGQFEKHG
+121 VALMGGQFQKHG

-140 IVQPND
+140 IVKPND
-146 PIMKGFD
+146 TIMQGFD

-166 HNDEN
+166 HNEEN
-171 RVVLE
+171 RTVLE
-176 VRADDQ
+176 VRADDS
-182 GFEPYTWTRTQ
+182 GFEPYTWTRTH
-193 GQGRVFYT
+193 GKGRMFYT
-201 AWGHDERTWSNPGFV
+201 AWGHDERTWGNPGFV
-216 NLMERG
+216 NLLERG

-234 PEFRDPQVVAIPEMT
+234 PAFHDPQVVAIPEMT
-249 PFPPVDDKTF
+249 PIPPTDDKTF
-259 QFEDVGPKIPHY
+259 QYDDVGPKIPNY
-271 TKGQKWG
+271 VKSTKWG
-278 VQGDAKTLMQ
+278 ERGENKTLMQ

-295 SIKRFSTPVGFEVQ
+295 SMKRFSTPVGFKVE
-309 LYAAEVSPE
+309 LYAAEKQNPRE
-318 GNDKSYPWAGFVGKP
+318 EAAGWDELEGKP
-333 ISMTWDERGRLWVC
+333 IAMNWDERGRLWVC

-370 DTDGNGQAD
+370 DTNGDGQAD

-405 GIETIYYK
+405 GTETVYLK
-413 DTDGD
+413 DTNGD
-418 DKADLRQVLLT
+418 DQADLKQVLLT
-429 GWAVGDT
+429 GWGLGDT

-450 IYAMQGYNDSTPA
+450 IYAMQGYNDSTPTI
-463 VGEQEQQ
+463 GDQEQQ
-470 RFRQGFFR
+470 RFRQGFYR
-478 FRVEPASPQRKP
+478 FRVEPVGQTFLSAKS
-490 GEEASNPTR
+490 GEDSQEADKNVRPT
-499 KRGESDDHG
+499 SDSHE
-508 IQIAEVEF
+508 IKIAQVEF

-568 MSDSYLFQA
+568 MSDTYLFQS

-612 IAFVCEPTA
+612 IAFVCEPTG
-621 HLVGAFVMRH
+621 HLVGAFVLRH
-631 DGTQYTSQN
+631 DGTQYSSQN

-647 DDEWSAPIMAEVGP
+647 DDEWFAPIMAEVGP

-674 VQHNPTPAG
+674 VQHNPTPQG

-704 YRIVPTATTPTAAS
+704 YRIVPTATAPATAS
-718 GGRQSAVWSD
+718 GGRESAVPVTSD
-728 LSKASPVE
+728 LSKASPAE
-736 LVAALTHQSME
+736 LVAALKHQSME
-747 RRLQAQRLLIEKVK
+747 RRLQAQRLLIEK
-761 PLLEMENHRVIP
+761 
-773 FVEAGDKSTVPALI
+773 GDQSVVPALI
-787 ELVKDQSVDAA
+787 ELAKDQSVDTA
-798 GLNVG
+798 GLNPG

-809 TLQGLGVV
+809 TLQGLGVI
-817 DGQSRGSDAVAQ
+817 DGQSHGSDAVAE
-829 AMFHPSPTVQRNAV
+829 AMFHPSPAVQRNAV
-843 LASTHADLRMNSMW
+843 LASTHADLRTNSKW
-857 VPTIF
+857 VPTF
-862 SQVAPKRWEQLTPQ
+862 YSQIERWEQLTPQ
-876 VQLASLLKIAETPSQ
+876 VQLATLLKIAETTTHEP
-891 EQVGIYLAFL
+891 VGKSLAFL
-901 AQRPMEDRWLIDAL
+901 AQRPTEDRWLTDAL
-915 TAAACTH
+915 TAAGCAH
-922 GVSYLNGLA
+922 AVSFIDGVA
-931 EVKEPSEPWKAFNGL
+931 EQKEASG
-946 TEGKNPSALSIA
+946 LSIS
-958 IAARVTEHIAR
+958 IAARAAQHIAR
-969 GKPTDEELNALLA
+969 GKTSDEELNALLA
-982 AVAKAPAPVAE
+982 AVAKAPATLAE
-993 TLVAGVSKGW
+993 TLVAGLAEGW
-1003 PRDQK
+1003 PRDHHNK
-1008 NQISEDAEQAL
+1008 IDAVVEQAL
-1019 LKRLSDF
+1019 LKRLTDL
-1026 TPGTRGQLVRLATT
+1026 PAGTRGQLVRMATSA
-1040 FWGSKAFAAHVGEI
+1040 WGSEAFSAHIGEI
-1054 AKSLQAAVGDSKQ
+1054 SKALLADVADSKK
-1067 SDEDRIQAAK
+1067 SDEQRAAAAK
-1077 QWIEFAPTDGATVES
+1077 LLVEFLPTESSAVES
-1092 LIGTITPQV
+1092 LVGAITPQV
-1101 SNTLAVGLVEA
+1101 SNTLAVGLIEA
-1112 AGGSTA
+1112 AGSSTA
-1118 ETAGDLIIARLAS
+1118 KNAGDLILGRMAS

-1137 RAAIRSLLARPAST
+1137 QAAIRSMLARAAST
-1151 MALLTGVENGK
+1151 NTLLSGVEGGK
-1162 TTLEE
+1162 TSLDE
-1167 LTLDQKQ
+1167 LSLDQKQ
-1174 ALANHPES
+1174 ALANHPDREI
-1182 SVRDRAKKLLSMGG
+1182 RDRAKKLLSMGG
-1196 GLPNPDR
+1196 GLPNADR

-1216 TGDPVLGKAVFT
+1216 TGDPALGKVVFT

-1279 TTVDGLVLTGMLA
+1279 STVDGLVLTGMLA
-1292 GETKTSIELVDTE
+1292 GETKTSIELIDTE

-1349 KGKYLPLD
+1349 KGKYVPLD
-1357 LRKIA
+1357 LRKVA
-1362 TTITT
+1362 TSITT

-1382 FNSFEPKTFEGV
+1382 FNSWEPKTFEGV
-1394 PFQLIDPQGDRVA
+1394 PFQLIDPQGDRIA
-1407 NAVMLNGHMGDK
+1407 NAVMLHGHMGDK

-1457 TMIVRLHYANGQTE
+1457 TMIVRLHYADGQTE
-1471 DHELKNGVHFADYI
+1471 DIELKNGVHFADYI
-1485 RRVDVPESKFAYTMK
+1485 CRVDVPESKFAYTMK
-1500 GGQQVRYLKIEP
+1500 GGQQVRYLKLEP
-1512 QRNSVVT
+1512 KKSSVVT
-1519 EIELIKNDRDPTA
+1519 EIELVKNDKDPTA

>member
-1 MRCGPL
+1 MRCSPL
-7 LLGVCGWL
+7 LLGLCGWL

-28 ILFLG
+28 VLFLG

-41 DLAVQLVPVL
+41 DLAAQLVPAL

-62 DVSVLKAETL
+62 DMAVLKAETL
-72 NQFDGLL
+72 NPFDGLL

-85 AIEKPQADALLA
+85 NIEMPQADALLE

-110 ASYCFRNDDRI
+110 ATYCFRNDDRI
-121 VALMGGQFEKHG
+121 VALMGGQFQKHG

-140 IVQPND
+140 ITQPSH
-146 PIMKGFD
+146 PIMRGFD

-166 HNDEN
+166 HNEEN
-171 RVVLE
+171 RTVLE

-182 GFEPYTWTRTQ
+182 GLEPYTWTRTQ
-193 GQGRVFYT
+193 GKGRVFYT
-201 AWGHDERTWSNPGFV
+201 AWGHDERTWKQPGFL

-234 PEFRDPQVVAIPEMT
+234 PVFHDPQVVAIPEMT
-249 PFPPVDDKTF
+249 PIPPATDKTF
-259 QFEDVGPKIPHY
+259 QYDDVGPKIPNY
-271 TKGQKWG
+271 VKSNKWG
-278 VQGDAKTLMQ
+278 ERGENKTLMQ

-295 SIKRFSTPVGFEVQ
+295 SMKRFTTPVGFQVE

-318 GNDKSYPWAGFVGKP
+318 GNDKSYSWAGFEGKP
-333 ISMTWDERGRLWVC
+333 VAMNWDERGRLWVC

-429 GWAVGDT
+429 GWGLGDT

-450 IYAMQGYNDSTPA
+450 IYAMQGYNDSTPTI
-463 VGEQEQQ
+463 GDKEQQ

-478 FRVEPASPQRKP
+478 FRVEA
-490 GEEASNPTR
+490 GEGDQI
-499 KRGESDDHG
+499 K
-508 IQIAEVEF
+508 IAEVEF

-529 GEDGEIYG
+529 GEDGEIFG

-568 MSDSYLFQA
+568 MSDTYLFQA

-631 DGTQYTSQN
+631 DGTQYSSQN

-674 VQHNPTPAG
+674 VQHNPTPQG

-704 YRIVPTATTPTAAS
+704 YRIVPTATAPVTAS
-718 GGRQSAVWSD
+718 VGRKSAVLSD
-728 LSKASPVE
+728 LSQASPAE
-736 LVAALTHQSME
+736 LVAGLKHQSME
-747 RRLQAQRLLIEKVK
+747 RRLQAQRLLIEK
-761 PLLEMENHRVIP
+761 
-773 FVEAGDKSTVPALI
+773 GDQSVVSALI
-787 ELVKDQSVDAA
+787 ELAKDQSVDAA

-809 TLQGLGVV
+809 TLQGLGVPQGRNLGGDQV
-817 DGQSRGSDAVAQ
+817 GHVENGKAFEQ
-829 AMFHPSPTVQRNAV
+829 ALHHKSYAVQRNAIQ
-843 LASTHADLRMNSMW
+843 ASMPEWFKLVSDLSPEAWDKLDSR
-857 VPTIF
+857 
-862 SQVAPKRWEQLTPQ
+862 
-876 VQLASLLKIAETPSQ
+876 VQLAVLLKVAESSSSGQGTA
-891 EQVGIYLAFL
+891 LAVL
-901 AQRPMEDRWLIDAL
+901 AQLPIEDRWLGDAL
-915 TAAACTH
+915 TAAACKH
-922 GVSYLNGLA
+922 APMFLFGISGI
-931 EVKEPSEPWKAFNGL
+931 KQPSD
-946 TEGKNPSALSIA
+946 LSLD
-958 IAARVTEHIAR
+958 IAARAAEHAARSKPSDGELGVILASIATAS
-969 GKPTDEELNALLA
+969 P
-982 AVAKAPAPVAE
+982 AVAE
-993 TLVAGVSKGW
+993 RLVDGLAKGW
-1003 PRDQK
+1003 PRDHHNK
-1008 NQISEDAEQAL
+1008 IEAVGEQAL
-1019 LKRLSDF
+1019 LKRLADL
-1026 TPGTRGQLVRLATT
+1026 PAGTRGQLVRLATSA
-1040 FWGSKAFAAHVGEI
+1040 WGSAAFSAHVGEI
-1054 AKSLQAAVGDSKQ
+1054 SKALLTDVADAKK
-1067 SDEDRIQAAK
+1067 SDEQRAAAAK
-1077 QWIEFAPTDGATVES
+1077 LLIEFMPADGSAVEA
-1092 LIGTITPQV
+1092 LISAITPQV
-1101 SNTLAVGLVEA
+1101 SNTLAVGLIES
-1112 AGGSTA
+1112 AGSSTA
-1118 ETAGDLIIARLAS
+1118 ENAGDLILARLTS

-1137 RAAIRSLLARPAST
+1137 RAAIGSLLSRPAST
-1151 MALLTGVENGK
+1151 ASLLNGVEKGK
-1162 TTLEE
+1162 LTLDE
-1167 LTLDQKQ
+1167 LSLDQKQ
-1174 ALANHPES
+1174 ALANHPEAS
-1182 SVRDRAKKLLSMGG
+1182 LRDRAKKLLSMGG
-1196 GLPNPDR
+1196 GLPNADR

-1208 ELHHLTEK
+1208 EMLPLTEK

-1292 GETKTSIELVDTE
+1292 GETKTSIELIDTE

-1312 REDIDELVAGTKSVM
+1312 REDIDELVAGTKSLM
-1327 PEGFEKT
+1327 PEGFEK
-1334 VPQEDLTNLLEFLTQ
+1334 VASAEDLTNLLEFLTQ

-1357 LRKIA
+1357 LRKVA
-1362 TTITT
+1362 TSITT
-1367 RGMFFNANGEAERLV
+1367 RGMFFDTNGDAERLI
-1382 FNSFEPKTFEGV
+1382 FNNWEPKTFEGV
-1394 PFQLIDPQGDRVA
+1394 PFQLIDPQGDRIA
-1407 NAVMLNGHMGDK
+1407 NAVMLHGHNGNK
-1419 APTMPKS
+1419 APQMPKS

-1457 TMIVRLHYANGQTE
+1457 TMIVRLHYADGQTE
-1471 DHELKNGVHFADYI
+1471 DIELKNGIHFADYI

-1512 QRNSVVT
+1512 KRTAVVT

-1532 PVTLAITV
+1532 PVTMAITV

>member
-1 MRCGPL
+1 MRVCRL
-7 LLGVCGWL
+7 LVGAWCFLA
-15 LLAVPGFAADPIK
+15 LAVPGFAAAPIK

-33 DNGHHRPG
+33 DANHHRPG
-41 DLAVQLVPVL
+41 DRAAQLVPAL

-85 AIEKPQADALLA
+85 NIEKDAADALLA

-121 VALMGGQFEKHG
+121 VALMGGQFQKHG

-140 IVQPND
+140 ITQPND

-166 HNDEN
+166 HNEEN

-176 VRADDQ
+176 VRADDN

-193 GQGRVFYT
+193 GKGRVFYT
-201 AWGHDERTWSNPGFV
+201 AWGHDERTWGNPGFV
-216 NLMERG
+216 NLLERG
-222 IRWAVGRDPQET
+222 IRWAVGRDPQEA
-234 PEFRDPQVVAIPEMT
+234 PEFNDPQVVDIPEMT
-249 PFPPVDDKTF
+249 PFPSVDDTTF
-259 QFEDVGPKIPHY
+259 QFEDVGPKIPNY
-271 TKGQKWG
+271 TKGEKWG
-278 VQGDAKTLMQ
+278 VQGSAKTLMQ

-295 SIKRFSTPVGFEVQ
+295 SMKRFSTPVGFQVE
-309 LYAAEVSPE
+309 LYAAEKQNPRE
-318 GNDKSYPWAGFVGKP
+318 EAAGWDGFEGKP
-333 ISMTWDERGRLWVC
+333 IAMNWDERGRLWVC

-370 DTDGNGQAD
+370 DTNGDGQAD

-429 GWAVGDT
+429 GWSVGDT

-463 VGEQEQQ
+463 EGTKEFQ
-470 RFRQGFFR
+470 RFRMGFFR
-478 FRVEPASPQRKP
+478 FRVEAGQ
-490 GEEASNPTR
+490 GA
-499 KRGESDDHG
+499 G
-508 IQIAEVEF
+508 INIAEVEF

-529 GEDGEIYG
+529 GEDGEIFG

-568 MSDSYLFQA
+568 MSDSFLFQS

-674 VQHNPTPAG
+674 VQHNPTPQG

-704 YRIVPTATTPTAAS
+704 YRIVPTATAPATAS
-718 GGRQSAVWSD
+718 DGRESAVLSD
-728 LSKASPVE
+728 LSKASPAE
-736 LVAALTHQSME
+736 LVATLTHQSME
-747 RRLQAQRLLIEKVK
+747 RRLQAQRLLVEK
-761 PLLEMENHRVIP
+761 
-773 FVEAGDKSTVPALI
+773 GDKSVVPALI
-787 ELVKDQSVDAA
+787 ALIGDQAVDAA
-798 GLNVG
+798 GLNPG

-817 DGQSRGSDAVAQ
+817 DGQTDASDAVANGV
-829 AMFHPSPTVQRNAV
+829 MHPSPAVQRNAV
-843 LASTHADLRMNSMW
+843 LASKEAELRVNSQP
-857 VPTIF
+857 VSSVLGQLNPNN
-862 SQVAPKRWEQLTPQ
+862 WEQLTPQ
-876 VQLASLLKIAETPSQ
+876 VQLAVLLKVAETPSKRP
-891 EQVGIYLAFL
+891 VGAVLVAI

-915 TAAACTH
+915 TAAACNH
-922 GVSYLNGLA
+922 AVSYLDGLA
-931 EVKEPSEPWKAFNGL
+931 DQKEPN
-946 TEGKNPSALSIA
+946 ALSMS
-958 IAARVTEHIAR
+958 IAARATEHIAR
-969 GKPTDEELNALLA
+969 GKPSDEQLNALLA
-982 AVAKAPAPVAE
+982 AVGKAPAPVAE

-1008 NQISEDAEQAL
+1008 NQISADAEQAL

-1054 AKSLQAAVGDSKQ
+1054 AKSLQAAVADTKQ
-1067 SDEDRIQAAK
+1067 TDEDRIQAAK
-1077 QWIEFAPTDGATVES
+1077 QWIEFAPTDGATVEA

-1101 SNTLAVGLVEA
+1101 SNTLAVGLVDA
-1112 AGGSTA
+1112 VGGSTA

-1137 RAAIRSLLARPAST
+1137 RAAIRSLLARSAST
-1151 MALLTGVENGK
+1151 LALLSGVEKGQ

-1174 ALANHPES
+1174 ALANHPET

-1234 HMHSGE
+1234 HTHSGE
-1240 GNKIGPDL
+1240 GQKIGPDL

-1279 TTVDGLVLTGMLA
+1279 STVEGLVLTGMLA
-1292 GETKTSIELVDTE
+1292 GETRTSIELIDTE
-1305 GKRKPIQ
+1305 GKRLPIQ
-1312 REDIDELVAGTKSVM
+1312 REDIEELVAGTKSVM

-1357 LRKIA
+1357 LRKVA
-1362 TTITT
+1362 SVVTT
-1367 RGMFFNANGEAERLV
+1367 RGMFFNANGEAERIV
-1382 FNSFEPKTFEGV
+1382 FNMFETKMIDGV
-1394 PFQLIDPQGDRVA
+1394 PLQLIDPQGDRIA
-1407 NAVMLNGHMGDK
+1407 NAIMLYGHFGDK
-1419 APTMPKS
+1419 APTMPHS

-1457 TMIVRLHYANGQTE
+1457 TMIVRLHFADGQTE

-1485 RRVDVPESKFAYTMK
+1485 RRVDVPESRYAFTVK

-1512 QRNSVVT
+1512 KRAAVVT
-1519 EIELIKNDRDPTA
+1519 EIELLKNDRDPTA
-1532 PVTLAITV
+1532 PITFAITV

>member
-1 MRCGPL
+1 MRCSPL
-7 LLGVCGWL
+7 LLGLCGWL
-15 LLAVPGFAADPIK
+15 LLAVPGLAAEPIQV
-28 ILFLG
+28 LFLG
-33 DNGHHRPG
+33 DAGHHRPG
-41 DLAVQLVPVL
+41 DLAAQLVPVL
-51 KERGIEIKYTD
+51 KARGIEIKYTD
-62 DVSVLKAETL
+62 DMSVLKAEAL

-110 ASYCFRNDDRI
+110 ASFCFRNDDRI
-121 VALMGGQFEKHG
+121 VALMGGQFQRHG

-140 IVQPND
+140 IVKPND
-146 PIMKGFD
+146 PIMQGFD

-166 HNDEN
+166 HNEEN
-171 RVVLE
+171 RTVLE
-176 VRADDQ
+176 VRADDS
-182 GFEPYTWTRTQ
+182 GFEPYTWTRTH

-201 AWGHDERTWSNPGFV
+201 AWGHDERTWGQPGFV
-216 NLMERG
+216 NLLERG

-234 PEFRDPQVVAIPEMT
+234 PAFRDPQVVAIPEMT
-249 PFPPVDDKTF
+249 PIPPATDKTF
-259 QFEDVGPKIPHY
+259 QYEDVGPKIPNY
-271 TKGQKWG
+271 VKSTKWG
-278 VQGDAKTLMQ
+278 ERGENKTLMQ

-295 SIKRFSTPVGFEVQ
+295 SMKRFSTPVGFKVE

-318 GNDKSYPWAGFVGKP
+318 GNDKSYSWAGFEGKP
-333 ISMTWDERGRLWVC
+333 IAMNWDERGRLWVC

-370 DTDGNGQAD
+370 DTNGDGQAD

-405 GIETIYYK
+405 GTETIYLK

-463 VGEQEQQ
+463 VGDKEQQ

-478 FRVEPASPQRKP
+478 FRVESSNPTRKR
-490 GEEASNPTR
+490 GEESSNPTR
-499 KRGESDDHG
+499 KRGESDSDE

-529 GEDGEIYG
+529 GEDGEIFG

-568 MSDSYLFQA
+568 MSDSFLFQA

-640 SFNLLAS
+640 TFNLLAS
-647 DDEWSAPIMAEVGP
+647 DDEWSAPIMTEVGP
-661 DGNVWV
+661 DGNVWI

-674 VQHNPTPAG
+674 VQHNPTPQG

-704 YRIVPTATTPTAAS
+704 YRIVPTATTPATAS
-718 GGRQSAVWSD
+718 GGRKSAVLSD
-728 LSKASPVE
+728 LSKASPAE
-736 LVAALTHQSME
+736 LVAALKHQSME
-747 RRLQAQRLLIEKVK
+747 RRLQAQRLL
-761 PLLEMENHRVIP
+761 
-773 FVEAGDKSTVPALI
+773 VERADKTVVPALI
-787 ELVKDQSVDAA
+787 ELIEDQSVDAA

-809 TLQGLGVV
+809 TLKGLGVNWGKEG
-817 DGQSRGSDAVAQ
+817 DDKTRHAIERSWNHDSSAV
-829 AMFHPSPTVQRNAV
+829 VRNAL
-843 LASTHADLRMNSMW
+843 LASPSEWVANEANDSLDNDL
-857 VPTIF
+857 
-862 SQVAPKRWEQLTPQ
+862 AGCGPQ
-876 VQLASLLKIAETPSQ
+876 VQLAILLRIAEAPAYSG
-891 EQVGIYLAFL
+891 VGKALANF
-901 AQRPMEDRWLIDAL
+901 AQHPTEDRWLIDAM
-915 TAAACTH
+915 TAAACAH
-922 GVSYLNGLA
+922 AVSFIDGVA
-931 EVKEPSEPWKAFNGL
+931 EQKDASG
-946 TEGKNPSALSIA
+946 LSIS
-958 IAARVTEHIAR
+958 IAARAAQHIAR

-982 AVAKAPAPVAE
+982 AVAKAPTTLAE
-993 TLVAGVSKGW
+993 TLVSGLAEGW
-1003 PRDQK
+1003 PRDHH
-1008 NQISEDAEQAL
+1008 NQITAAVEQAL
-1019 LKRLSDF
+1019 LKRLADF
-1026 TPGTRGQLVRLATT
+1026 PAGTRGQLVRLATSS
-1040 FWGSKAFAAHVGEI
+1040 WGSAAFSAHIGEI
-1054 AKSLQAAVGDSKQ
+1054 SKALLTDVADAKK
-1067 SDEDRIQAAK
+1067 SDEQRAAAAK
-1077 QWIEFAPTDGATVES
+1077 LLIEFLPADGSAVEA
-1092 LIGTITPQV
+1092 LISAITPQV
-1101 SNTLAVGLVEA
+1101 SNTLAVGLIES
-1112 AGGSTA
+1112 AGSSTA
-1118 ETAGDLIIARLAS
+1118 ENAGDLILGRLTS

-1137 RAAIRSLLARPAST
+1137 RAAIRSLLSRPTST
-1151 MALLTGVENGK
+1151 AALLNGVEKGK
-1162 TTLEE
+1162 LTLDE
-1167 LTLDQKQ
+1167 LSLDQKQ
-1174 ALANHPES
+1174 ALANHPEAS
-1182 SVRDRAKKLLSMGG
+1182 LRDRAKKLLSMGG
-1196 GLPNPDR
+1196 GLPNADR

-1208 ELHHLTEK
+1208 EMLPLTEK

-1240 GNKIGPDL
+1240 GQKIGPDL

-1279 TTVDGLVLTGMLA
+1279 STVEGKVLTGMLA
-1292 GETKTSIELVDTE
+1292 GETKTSIELIDTE
-1305 GKRKPIQ
+1305 GKRQPIQ
-1312 REDIDELVAGTKSVM
+1312 REDIEALVAGTKSVM
-1327 PEGFEKT
+1327 PEGFEKVAT
-1334 VPQEDLTNLLEFLTQ
+1334 AEELTNLLEFLTQ

-1357 LRKIA
+1357 LRKVASI
-1362 TTITT
+1362 ITT
-1367 RGMFFNANGEAERLV
+1367 RGMFFDTNGEAERLT
-1382 FNSFEPKTFEGV
+1382 FNSWDPKTFEGV

-1407 NAVMLNGHMGDK
+1407 NAVMLHGSNGTK

-1436 AIHMLGGIGGWSFP
+1436 AIHMLGGIGGWNFP
-1450 AVQEKSV
+1450 AHEAKSV
-1457 TMIVRLHYANGQTE
+1457 TMIVRLHYADGQTE

-1512 QRNSVVT
+1512 QRTAVVT
-1519 EIELIKNDRDPTA
+1519 EIELVKNDNDPTA
-1532 PVTLAITV
+1532 PVTMAITV